1 MGFVTAAE
9 DRRDERQIYSRRKL
23 KNVEICFG
31 FRCRV
36 NDRLDHV
43 DESAP
48 WSGHVSRPEG
58 RHYRIGSSFSSVR
71 NSDTGRPV
79 APIRFASGL

>member
-9 DRRDERQIYSRRKL
+9 DRRDERRIYSRRKL

-36 NDRLDHV
+36 
-43 DESAP
+43 
-48 WSGHVSRPEG
+48 
-58 RHYRIGSSFSSVR
+58 
-71 NSDTGRPV
+71 
-79 APIRFASGL
+79 